1 MVIDCAQCEFRV
13 VACGECLVTA
23 LVKNDEKRTIR
34 NVINKDNQDT
44 VVTAGTGRRALGAQQ
59 LRALGVLAAAGL
71 VPPLRYR
78 PAQVRAPQ
86 RAIVALSTRARVV
99 IRETG
104 ASLSEALETAKCFHY
119 GLIPVTS
126 PNFHHGQSPSIPQA
140 GRDVEKECV
149 CTCVRRYRA
158 CHPG

>member
-1 MVIDCAQCEFRV
+1 MVIDCAQCQFRV

-34 NVINKDNQDT
+34 NVINKGNSDPAAA
-44 VVTAGTGRRALGAQQ
+44 AGTGRNALGAQQ

-78 PAQVRAPQ
+78 SAQVSALEA
-86 RAIVALSTRARVV
+86 AIVALSTRARVV
-99 IRETG
+99 IHETG
-104 ASLSEALETAKCFHY
+104 SSLREALETAKCFHY

-126 PNFHHGQSPSIPQA
+126 PNFHHGQSPLIPQA
-140 GRDVEKECV
+140 GRDVEKERV

-158 CHPG
+158 YRPG